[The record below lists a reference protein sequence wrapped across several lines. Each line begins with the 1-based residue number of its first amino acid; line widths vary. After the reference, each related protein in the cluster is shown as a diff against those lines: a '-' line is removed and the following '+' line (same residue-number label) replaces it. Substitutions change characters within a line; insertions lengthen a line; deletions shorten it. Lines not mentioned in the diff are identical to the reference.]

1 MIIILWKSAFFLLPL
16 LTNNVLCMRNPFV
29 TNGYAGPEYFCDRVQ
44 ETSIIRELL
53 MNENNIAL
61 ISPRRLGKTDLIW
74 HVFNG
79 DDVRENYHCFVVDIY
94 ATKNLSDFV
103 NMLGKAVIDELRP
116 KGKSAWEKF
125 INIVSSLRSEI
136 SFDMFGM
143 PSWSVAIGAIANPAA
158 TLDEIF
164 TYLNQADKPCLLAI
178 DEFQQITRYDDETV
192 EATIRTYVQRCTNAH
207 FIFSGSQ
214 RHMMN
219 GMFTSPS
226 RPFYQSVTIM
236 NLQPLDLEVYTD
248 FCVDKF
254 EEAGKHLDRDVVA
267 TLYARFDAVTSY
279 MHRILNVLFSRT
291 ERGDTCGT
299 SMVDEAIDFILR
311 ISSDTYESLYYQMPE
326 KQRMVFLAIARDG
339 KARSVT
345 SGAFVSKHRLNSASS
360 VNSALKG
367 LLEKD
372 FITLDRNVYS
382 VYDQFFTLWLK
393 YKGVI

>member
-1 MIIILWKSAFFLLPL
+1 MK
-16 LTNNVLCMRNPFV
+16 NPFV

-53 MNENNIAL
+53 LNENNIAL

-74 HVFNG
+74 HVFKG
-79 DDVRENYHCFVVDIY
+79 EDIRKNYHCFVVDIY

-116 KGKSAWEKF
+116 KGKTIWEKF
-125 INIVSSLRSEI
+125 ITTVSSLRSEI
-136 SFDMFGM
+136 SFDMHGM
-143 PSWSVAIGAIANPAA
+143 PSWSVGIGAISNPAV

-164 TYLNQADKPCLLAI
+164 TYLNQADKPCLVAI
-178 DEFQQITRYDDETV
+178 DEFQQITRYGDETI
-192 EATIRTYVQRCTNAH
+192 EATIRTYIQRCTNAH

-226 RPFYQSVTIM
+226 RPFYQAVTIM
-236 NLQPLDLEVYTD
+236 NLQPLDLDVYSD
-248 FCVDKF
+248 FCIEKF
-254 EEAGKHLDRDVVA
+254 EQGGKRLEREVVSL
-267 TLYARFDAVTSY
+267 LYERFEAVTSY
-279 MHRILNVLFSRT
+279 MHRILNVLYSRT
-291 ERGDTCGT
+291 EKGSTCEVA
-299 SMVDEAIDFILR
+299 MVDDAIDFILR

-326 KQRMVFLAIARDG
+326 KQRMLFLAIARDG
-339 KARSVT
+339 KAESVT
-345 SGAFVSKHRLNSASS
+345 SGIFISKHKLNSASS
-360 VNSALKG
+360 VYSALKG

-372 FITLDRNVYS
+372 FITMDRNVYS

-393 YKGVI
+393 FKGLI